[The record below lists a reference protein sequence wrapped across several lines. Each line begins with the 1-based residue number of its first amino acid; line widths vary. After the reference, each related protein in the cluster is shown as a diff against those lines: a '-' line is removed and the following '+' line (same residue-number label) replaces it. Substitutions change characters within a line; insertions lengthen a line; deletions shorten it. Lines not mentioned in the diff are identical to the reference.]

1 MGFVR
6 GCWGLLMPDKGVG
19 TAGVAAELFSS
30 FLYYVIFWVG
40 LRREPLRGERF
51 PIIWLGPGVGLVGGL
66 GFLGAVGVC

>member
-1 MGFVR
+1 LGFVR

-51 PIIWLGPGVGLVGGL
+51 PIIWLGPGAGLVVVWV
-66 GFLGAVGVC
+66 F